1 MVIKEFYRQRKD
13 GVKLYRTVD
22 ALTDENGK
30 VLLESIYDEN
40 GKVIGERAIPRGFYI
55 LQNETGIEYAE
66 AIDVEGAPYTYSE
79 TDKPIEDTSGWT
91 QEQVEEE
98 PIEA

>member
-1 MVIKEFYRQRKD
+1 MIDTREFRTRKD

-40 GKVIGERAIPRGFYI
+40 GKVIGKRAIPRGFYI

-66 AIDVEGAPYTYSE
+66 AIDVENAPYTYSE
-79 TDKPIEDTSGWT
+79 TDKPIEDPSGWT

-98 PIEA
+98 QSIE